1 MNTLKSIAIKTTSKA
16 AMQQQDSAEITIE
29 KGITGDLR
37 GSEPDRQV
45 TILSEPAWSKTCNSI
60 DADLPWTIRRANLLV
75 DGVDFSAA
83 DVGKTVRIGEVI
95 LRITRETN
103 PCSLMDQQ
111 HQGLKAALI
120 PEWRGG
126 VCCNVIKAGSIQIGD
141 QVEID

>member
-1 MNTLKSIAIKTTSKA
+1 MNTLKSIAIKTTSRA
-16 AMQQQDSAEITIE
+16 AMQQQNSAEITIE

-37 GSEPDRQV
+37 GSAPDRQV

-75 DGVDFSAA
+75 DGVDFSPA

-95 LRITRETN
+95 LEITRETN

-126 VCCNVIKAGSIQIGD
+126 VCCNVIKPGSIQIGD

>member
-1 MNTLKSIAIKTTSKA
+1 
-16 AMQQQDSAEITIE
+16 MQQLDSAEISIE
-29 KGITGDLR
+29 KGIAGDLR

-45 TILSEPAWSKTCNSI
+45 TILSETAWLKACNSI
-60 DADLPWTIRRANLLV
+60 DANLPWTIRRANLLV
-75 DGVDFSAA
+75 DGIDFSAA
-83 DVGKTVRIGEVI
+83 DVGKTVRIGEII
-95 LRITRETN
+95 LKVTRETN

-126 VCCNVIKAGSIQIGD
+126 ICCNVIKAGSIHIGD

>member
-16 AMQQQDSAEITIE
+16 AMQQLDSAEISIE
-29 KGITGDLR
+29 KGIAGDLR

-45 TILSEPAWSKTCNSI
+45 TILSETAWLKACNSI
-60 DADLPWTIRRANLLV
+60 DANLPWTIRRANLLV
-75 DGVDFSAA
+75 DGIDFSAA
-83 DVGKTVRIGEVI
+83 DVGKTVRIGEII
-95 LRITRETN
+95 LKVTRETN

-126 VCCNVIKAGSIQIGD
+126 ICCNVIKAGSIHIGD

>member
-16 AMQQQDSAEITIE
+16 AMQQLDSAEISIE
-29 KGITGDLR
+29 KGIAGDLR

-45 TILSEPAWSKTCNSI
+45 TILSETAWLKACNSI
-60 DADLPWTIRRANLLV
+60 DANLPWTIRRANLLV
-75 DGVDFSAA
+75 DGIDFSAA

-95 LRITRETN
+95 LKVTRETN

-126 VCCNVIKAGSIQIGD
+126 VCCNVIKAGSIHIGD